1 DDKPTRSGP
10 RPHTE
15 DIIIGVGI
23 VALSGLA
30 IAFAVA
36 NDGSGI
42 GVADDVLIPSYII
55 SMRTGL
61 EYLGVN

>member
-1 DDKPTRSGP
+1 M
-10 RPHTE
+10 
-15 DIIIGVGI
+15 
-23 VALSGLA
+23 ALSGLA

-36 NDGSGI
+36 NDSSGL
-42 GVADDVLIPSYII
+42 GLADYVLIPSYII